1 MCIER
6 KLIVHL
12 FFGRQNR
19 EAMRSMRHSCVIYLN
34 QRRHHSLAL
43 KEKVT
48 RKEHDKRPGRTLLIS
63 ITKTTETERIK
74 EEEHTSAKRCHLRL
88 EDRSLKTDVGI

>member
-19 EAMRSMRHSCVIYLN
+19 EAMRSMRHSCVIFLN

-43 KEKVT
+43 TEKVT
-48 RKEHDKRPGRTLLIS
+48 RKEHDKRPGRTHP